1 MRLREIDAR
10 DSNRFPFFFFL
21 MEHSGVLAIGEHP
34 DTKRSTGACDG
45 LMTRHSEIYPV
56 RVRCGWEGSAGT
68 QVGEGYIP

>member
-1 MRLREIDAR
+1 
-10 DSNRFPFFFFL
+10 